1 MALSGEVHT
10 SGQTINMVAAAIT
23 AAGTV
28 TTTPVE
34 SLAGAKYLAAVAKFT
49 YGSGGASLKAYVQTS
64 LDNGATWTDIMCF
77 AFTTSTASKQSA
89 VSTAIA
95 LAAAVTPGDGTL
107 TDNTILNGL
116 LGNQIRI
123 KYVSVGTYA
132 ATTFELDMVA
142 KG

>member
-10 SGQTINMVAAAIT
+10 SGQTINMASATIT
-23 AAGTV
+23 AAATV
-28 TTTPVE
+28 TGTAVE

-49 YGSGGASLKAYVQTS
+49 YGSGGTSLKAYVQTS
-64 LDNGATWTDIMCF
+64 LDNGVTWTDIMCF
-77 AFTTSTASKQSA
+77 AFTTATASKQSA

-116 LGNQIRI
+116 LGNQLRV